1 MGRSKQPTQTCCW
14 AACVPFLQPDWCC
27 WCDLWDFSS
36 LAVYSFGNILNC
48 SCPFITALSWCPMI
62 WSEPHRWLSVFKFPS
77 STGRPCL
84 DFLTCPC
91 FLSHCMP
98 PSLAPEAISSLQRT
112 LWHIVSGQLAFWA
125 HFRMCVGS
133 CSLRK
138 RRMHGVTKQPAQQ
151 EPSKLPPFLALFL
164 AILFSL
170 CRAFLW
176 FIILIVMFSSH
187 RLANRLPMWHD
198 IKCFSQD
205 QMVKL
210 SHKR

>member
-1 MGRSKQPTQTCCW
+1 MFW
-14 AACVPFLQPDWCC
+14 FVDALLQLQCRGAPWS
-27 WCDLWDFSS
+27 DLNHAGVS
-36 LAVYSFGNILNC
+36 I
-48 SCPFITALSWCPMI
+48 
-62 WSEPHRWLSVFKFPS
+62 FKFPS

-98 PSLAPEAISSLQRT
+98 PSLATEAITSLPRT
-112 LWHIVSGQLAFWA
+112 LWRVVSDHFAFWA
-125 HFRMCVGS
+125 EGWMCVGS
-133 CSLRK
+133 WSLRK
-138 RRMHGVTKQPAQQ
+138 CWIHGVTEQPAQQ

-176 FIILIVMFSSH
+176 FIILIVMFPSH
-187 RLANRLPMWHD
+187 RLANRLPMWHN
-198 IKCFSQD
+198 IKCFSQV